1 MEKQRDLWSPL
12 STETVLVLL
21 ICSSGQE
28 WLRTQEKYLYIHNW
42 MKMIKTNKEVQ

>member
-1 MEKQRDLWSPL
+1 MWNIGVIFIKVKEKQRDLRSPL

-28 WLRTQEKYLYIHNW
+28 WLRTQEKYLYIHS
-42 MKMIKTNKEVQ
+42 